1 MKAIKRNKLARS
13 TIQHFEFADVLT
25 NNITG
30 EKSLH
35 ATKIFQPNDI
45 ICNFSAVITSHIPTH
60 LTLQVALHQH
70 IVLAPEFLQFTNH
83 SCNPNVFFNTTTYEL
98 IALKEIYKGDEITF
112 FYPST
117 EWNMTQAF
125 VCNCGH
131 KNCLQNIRGAAY
143 LTKESLSNYR
153 LTDFILKMLLQ

>member
-1 MKAIKRNKLARS
+1 MKAIKRNKLAHS
-13 TIQHFEFADVLT
+13 TIQRFEFADVLT

-35 ATKIFQPNDI
+35 STKIFQPNDI
-45 ICNFSAVITSHIPTH
+45 ICKYTAASISNIPTY

-70 IVLAPEFLQFTNH
+70 ITLSPEFLQFTNH

-98 IALKEIYKGDEITF
+98 IALKDICKGDELTF

-117 EWNMTQAF
+117 EWDMTQAF
-125 VCNCGH
+125 VCNCAH
-131 KNCLQNIRGAAY
+131 KDCLQNIRGAAY
-143 LTKESLSNYR
+143 LTKEILSKYR
-153 LTDFILKMLLQ
+153 LTDFILKMLN